1 MGPVVA
7 SLTNI
12 ADSQNVSAPEFLGNP
27 AVAQALRP
35 KERFK
40 PDALHAHIDGGN
52 TRSDDFLGPLGNSPY
67 VSSVEVPAAFM
78 FWENSTSLLAAM
90 SCETSQ
96 ATIAFCLSALDPD
109 TLNPLARWSAPN
121 RTTVSTYWQII
132 DGKII
137 MPTLEGFILE
147 VERVATGSETTFR
160 RIREIDVSDLMT
172 AGAILATA
180 GYTDDGNLWFTATP
194 APLVGLPGT
203 NTSTIGYVSPDNAVY
218 SIALD
223 NHVIENGMAVNR
235 KTIYVVTGP
244 SGVED
249 HSDAAGY
256 FYAFQAA
263 GKGGVSISYKEKYSA
278 GSGIKPGG
286 LARGSGATPG
296 LLGQKYV
303 AITDNADEQINLVV
317 YLQADHAAEN
327 ESSFV
332 CSVPLFKPNGSGNE
346 ASLTT
351 HFDGNTYSVMITNS
365 YNSPTFLDVGD
376 NVNGRHNDLSV
387 AAPGVARIEV
397 TENGDCSL
405 AWELPVR
412 ATMTTLSTSSGLLYA
427 YTQDND
433 LAKEGLYVWYIAAF
447 NYTTGDEVWRS
458 RVGAGGAFHPGVSHI
473 QLGPGGKIYEGVVGG
488 MAWLQDA

>member
-1 MGPVVA
+1 MSSVMA
-7 SLTNI
+7 SLDNI

-27 AVAQALRP
+27 AAAQALRS

-78 FWENSTSLLAAM
+78 FWENSTSLLAA
-90 SCETSQ
+90 
-96 ATIAFCLSALDPD
+96 LSYGLRRIERLFP
-109 TLNPLARWSAPN
+109 RM
-121 RTTVSTYWQII
+121 YWQII
-132 DGKII
+132 DGKIM

-147 VERVATGSETTFR
+147 VERVGTGSETTFH
-160 RIREIDVSDLMT
+160 RIREIDVSDVMT

-180 GYTDDGNLWFTATP
+180 GYADGGNLWFTATP

-203 NTSTIGYVSPDNAVY
+203 NTSTIGYVGPDNAVY

-223 NHVIENGMAVNR
+223 NHVIENGMAVHG

-244 SGVED
+244 SGVEGY
-249 HSDAAGY
+249 SDATGY
-256 FYAFQAA
+256 FYAFQADD
-263 GKGGVSISYKEKYSA
+263 KGSVSIAYKEKYSA

-303 AITDNADEQINLVV
+303 AITDNADEQINLV
-317 YLQADHAAEN
+317 
-327 ESSFV
+327 
-332 CSVPLFKPNGSGNE
+332 PNGSGNE

-351 HFDGNTYSVMITNS
+351 HFDGNTHSVMITNS

-376 NVNGRHNDLSV
+376 DVNGWHNDLSV

-397 TENGDCSL
+397 TENGDC
-405 AWELPVR
+405 
-412 ATMTTLSTSSGLLYA
+412 
-427 YTQDND
+427 
-433 LAKEGLYVWYIAAF
+433 
-447 NYTTGDEVWRS
+447 
-458 RVGAGGAFHPGVSHI
+458 
-473 QLGPGGKIYEGVVGG
+473 
-488 MAWLQDA
+488 